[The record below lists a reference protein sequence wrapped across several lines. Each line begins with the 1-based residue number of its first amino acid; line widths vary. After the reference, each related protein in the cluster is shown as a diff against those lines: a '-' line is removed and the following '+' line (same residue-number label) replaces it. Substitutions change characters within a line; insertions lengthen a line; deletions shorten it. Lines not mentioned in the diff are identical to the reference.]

1 MLGAPPGD
9 TVDRS
14 SYGKS
19 LEEKAMVNVEIVVN
33 IDRPVE
39 EVFAYLC
46 DVEKEPEWNSMVD
59 EVTCSDHPLRIGSTA
74 HLKMRLLGRRIEAT
88 LDVTELEPNR
98 RVFVKT
104 GAPISVTDTW
114 TFEALGEN
122 RSRLTYLTVGE
133 TKGFFKLAD
142 PIISRVVKKQRTA
155 QLETFK
161 ELLEARASAPA
172 GR

>member
-1 MLGAPPGD
+1 MVSFEII
-9 TVDRS
+9 VD
-14 SYGKS
+14 
-19 LEEKAMVNVEIVVN
+19 

-39 EVFAYLC
+39 EVFAYLS
-46 DVEKEPEWNSMVD
+46 DVARQPEWNSMVD
-59 EVTCSDHPLRIGSTA
+59 EVVPSETPLRVGSTA
-74 HLKMRLLGRRIEAT
+74 RLKMRLLGRRIEAT
-88 LDVTELEPNR
+88 LEVTELEPNR
-98 RVFVKT
+98 RVVVKT

-114 TFEALGEN
+114 TFEALGQN
-122 RSRLTYLTVGE
+122 RSRLTYASVGE

-142 PIISRVVKKQRTA
+142 PIVGRVVKKQLTA

>member
-1 MLGAPPGD
+1 
-9 TVDRS
+9 
-14 SYGKS
+14 
-19 LEEKAMVNVEIVVN
+19 MVNVEISVN

-39 EVFAYLC
+39 EVFAYLS
-46 DVEKEPEWNSMVD
+46 DVERIPEWNSMVD
-59 EVTCSDHPLRIGSTA
+59 EVVPSERPLRVGSTA

-88 LDVTELEPNR
+88 LEVVELEPNR
-98 RVFVKT
+98 RVVVMT

-122 RSRLTYLTVGE
+122 RSRLIYNTVGD

-142 PIISRVVKKQRTA
+142 PIVARVVKKQLTA
-155 QLETFK
+155 QLETLK
-161 ELLEARASAPA
+161 ELLEARAAAPT

>member
-1 MLGAPPGD
+1 
-9 TVDRS
+9 
-14 SYGKS
+14 
-19 LEEKAMVNVEIVVN
+19 MVTVEIVVN

-39 EVFAYLC
+39 EVFEYLC

-98 RVFVKT
+98 RVVVKT

-142 PIISRVVKKQRTA
+142 PIVSRVVKKQMTA